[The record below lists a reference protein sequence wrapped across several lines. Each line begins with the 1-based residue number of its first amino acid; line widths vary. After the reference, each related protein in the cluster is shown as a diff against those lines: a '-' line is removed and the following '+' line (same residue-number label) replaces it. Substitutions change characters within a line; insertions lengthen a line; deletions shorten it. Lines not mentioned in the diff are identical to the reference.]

1 MIANRYRFLEKEV
14 NRLSTDIYRRS
25 NNGQSY
31 KKEEDLLN
39 SYKAELKAAR
49 DKIDRELK
57 KQKLLNT

>member
-1 MIANRYRFLEKEV
+1 MTANRYRFLEKEV
-14 NRLSTDIYRRS
+14 NRLSTDIYRRT
-25 NNGQSY
+25 NNGQSC

-57 KQKLLNT
+57 KQKLQNT

>member
-1 MIANRYRFLEKEV
+1 MTANRYRFLEKEV

-31 KKEEDLLN
+31 DKEEKLFKT
-39 SYKAELKAAR
+39 YKAELKAAR

-57 KQKLLNT
+57 KQKLQNT